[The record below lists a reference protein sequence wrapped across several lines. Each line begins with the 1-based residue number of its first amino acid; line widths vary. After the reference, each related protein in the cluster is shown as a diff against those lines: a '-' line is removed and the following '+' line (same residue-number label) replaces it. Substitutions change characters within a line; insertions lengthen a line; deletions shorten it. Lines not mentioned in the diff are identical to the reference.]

1 MVYDPPKHDRRS
13 IRLRGYDYATT
24 NPYFVTICIHRG
36 VPLLGEVIDREMR
49 LNLAGQMAEKWW
61 NKLVEKF
68 PQTLTDTVR
77 IMPNHLHA
85 VFVIVGSGL
94 DVVPKFGIGLE
105 ELDFDGA
112 EKNEGIVGSLRYERV
127 SEGGRTGPPLHS
139 RNASVSRNASGELS
153 GSARPTLG
161 QMIQWFKTM
170 TTNEY
175 IRGVRDSN
183 WPPFAGRL
191 WQRNYY
197 EHIVRNEV
205 SLNRIREY
213 ISDNPARW
221 RLDRENP
228 DRSGID
234 PFDEWLEDL

>member
-1 MVYDPPKHDRRS
+1 MVYDSGKYDRRS

-24 NPYFVTICIHRG
+24 NPYFVTICAHQG
-36 VPLLGEVIDREMR
+36 ASLFGEVIDPEMH

-61 NKLVEKF
+61 NKLAEKF
-68 PQTLTDTVR
+68 PRTLTDSVR

-85 VFVIVGSGL
+85 IFVIVGSGL
-94 DVVPKFGIGLE
+94 DVVPRFGIGLE
-105 ELDFDGA
+105 ELDLDGA
-112 EKNEGIVGSLRYERV
+112 EENDGMVRSLKYERV
-127 SEGGRTGPPLHS
+127 SEGGHVGPPLP
-139 RNASVSRNASGELS
+139 SGNVPGKLS
-153 GSARPTLG
+153 GRARPTLG

-175 IRGVRDSN
+175 IREVKNSA
-183 WPPFAGRL
+183 WPSFAGKL

-213 ISDNPARW
+213 ISDNPVRW
-221 RLDRENP
+221 HLDRENP
-228 DRSGID
+228 CRTGSDE
-234 PFDEWLEDL
+234 FDEWLEDM